1 MDIRQ
6 QALSLNDGQ
15 IIGPEHHKFRLKGT
29 ATPHPL
35 GEFWQADDIST
46 PSPTPVSLVVL
57 SENLTK
63 HKEFLAA
70 FKQQIILAKNLRHKH
85 ITAIYGYFVQ
95 RGGILFFACEALDG
109 LTLQTLIQTKK
120 INKLKKNQLQGLLT
134 QIASAADVYI
144 NKVYKPHA
152 ALAPDLIYINRQG
165 GVKVLPISP
174 RVLLEKTSFKLDPAF
189 QFPAYQAP
197 EAFHPNLLPN
207 AADTYSV
214 ACIAYAALS
223 GSPPFGLEED
233 EALHVR
239 KELKQPSGLNKKQW
253 ASLQQALATDPELRQ
268 RTSAELISAL
278 FIEEAD
284 KSTSP
289 VAESAPLKTK
299 TTDASTTAKLSRGFS
314 RFWSSLFI
322 GSTLFIA
329 GVAVG
334 FFASFFFDQQQQT
347 LTDQHLAAWKEQ
359 AGIWKTTADD
369 QANKITRLEEELAKQ
384 NATDINTTEP
394 LSRAESPAQ
403 ENFKIF
409 QDTLLDGA
417 YGPQM
422 ISLPAG
428 QFQMGDLNN
437 QGDDNEKPIQTII
450 FSDSFALSR
459 YEVTFNEYDHFADVT
474 KRKRPEDEGWGR
486 GLQPV
491 INVSW
496 QDANA
501 YVKWL
506 SAQTGQAYRLPSEAE
521 WEYAAR
527 SGTNSAYWWGNELS
541 TERAVCDG
549 CGSRW
554 DAKQPAPVGALP
566 ANPWGL
572 HDLNGNVDEW
582 VQDCYSDTYTG
593 HPTDGSARVAS
604 NCAYRAMRGGSWFD
618 ISRVIRSA
626 SRYRHP
632 PDAARNTWGF
642 RVALDLSNEQ
652 KSTD

>member
-1 MDIRQ
+1 MDIREQ
-6 QALSLNDGQ
+6 SLSLNDGQ
-15 IIGPEHHKFRLKGT
+15 VIGPEHHKFKLKGA

-46 PSPTPVSLVVL
+46 STPTPVSLIVL
-57 SENLTK
+57 SANLTK

-70 FKQQIILAKNLRHKH
+70 FKQQIILAKNLHHKH
-85 ITAIYGYFVQ
+85 IASIYGYFIQ

-134 QIASAADVYI
+134 QLATASDAYI

-165 GVKVLPISP
+165 GVKVLPLSP
-174 RVLLEKTSFKLDPAF
+174 RSLLQQTNFKLNPAF

-197 EAFHPNLLPN
+197 EAFHPNILPN
-207 AADTYSV
+207 ASDIYSV
-214 ACIAYAALS
+214 GCIAYAAIS
-223 GSPPFGLEED
+223 GAPPFGLEEN

-239 KELKQPSGLNKKQW
+239 KELKQPTSVNKKQW

-268 RTSAELISAL
+268 HNSVELISAL
-278 FIEEAD
+278 FADDPDKKTAPSEE
-284 KSTSP
+284 KSTI
-289 VAESAPLKTK
+289 KTVETEVSI
-299 TTDASTTAKLSRGFS
+299 TTDRSSGFS
-314 RFWSSLFI
+314 PLWTRLLI
-322 GSTLFIA
+322 GGTLFIT

-334 FFASFFFDQQQQT
+334 FFASFFLSQQQQVSSS
-347 LTDQHLAAWKEQ
+347 QHLAAWKEQ
-359 AGIWKTTADD
+359 AEIWRTAADD
-369 QANKITRLEEELAKQ
+369 QATKIAGLEEKLSEKITA
-384 NATDINTTEP
+384 DINATEP
-394 LSRAESPAQ
+394 LPREKSQLQ
-403 ENFKIF
+403 ENFNIF
-409 QDTLLDGA
+409 QDALQDGS
-417 YGPQM
+417 YGPEM

-450 FSDSFALSR
+450 FSHSFALSR
-459 YEVTFNEYDHFADVT
+459 YEVTFEEYDHFADIT

-506 SAQTGQAYRLPSEAE
+506 AANTGQAYRLPSEAE

-527 SGTNSAYWWGNELS
+527 SGTSSAYWWGNELS

-554 DAKQPAPVGALP
+554 DAKQPAPVGALA

-593 HPTDGSARVAS
+593 HPTNGGARADS
-604 NCAYRAMRGGSWFD
+604 NCTYRAMRGGSWFD
-618 ISRVIRSA
+618 IGRVVRSA

-632 PDAARNTWGF
+632 PDASRNTWGF
-642 RVALDLSNEQ
+642 RVALDLPN
-652 KSTD
+652 